1 MCTGLGCAR
10 VRRAYERTHARHGVL
25 RVYGEVINA
34 QLLQGELLRALVS
47 DLGEDGVRQ
56 REILGRVTL
65 TSPATRERAREK
77 RPRSSNPHLEVP
89 IPTLPMHIAYP
100 RHEGKS
106 VPSNRTSRA
115 ERGVIRA

>member
-10 VRRAYERTHARHGVL
+10 VHRAYERTHARHGVL

-56 REILGRVTL
+56 REILACSVAALGHHAAHPGGL
-65 TSPATRERAREK
+65 CCAQACAGARGGGGSMGL
-77 RPRSSNPHLEVP
+77 RTCVS
-89 IPTLPMHIAYP
+89 A
-100 RHEGKS
+100 S
-106 VPSNRTSRA
+106 VN
-115 ERGVIRA
+115 V